1 MLKWAVQSLLKHRD
15 HPLTFKET
23 LMVKESLQ
31 KREADILNATPFVVD
46 GELTVDQRAVI
57 ARVHVVGALT
67 VPSTRSLEPVDLP
80 MDFEFTEIY
89 VDPEDDQLS
98 RFTDEDILFPFEGEA
113 LELQVAIEDHILLH
127 IPSHIL
133 TPEEAEDDVMPAGQ
147 SWAVISEEAYAKQ
160 QAEEKTAPNPELAK
174 LKQLLEDQDNDA
186 D

>member
-15 HPLTFKET
+15 HPLMFKET
-23 LMVKESLQ
+23 LMLKESLQ

-89 VDPEDDQLS
+89 VDPEDEQLN

-133 TPEEAEDDVMPAGQ
+133 TPEEEHDDVMPAGQ
-147 SWAVISEEAYAKQ
+147 SWTVISEEAYAKQ
-160 QAEEKTAPNPELAK
+160 QADEEITPNPEFAK
-174 LKQLLEDQDNDA
+174 LKQLLEDQSDDA